1 MKTKKLFSSKVT
13 FLILLILAAILGR
26 QKYQQYKQN
35 QLVEKEK
42 QKIIGQI
49 NSLNKK
55 NQEISNSLEYFKSES
70 FKQRVA
76 REQLNLKQPGEEV
89 YSFKEANE
97 SMAVGNSLAE
107 LPKLSNIEKW
117 VKYFSGK
124 EY

>member
-1 MKTKKLFSSKVT
+1 VKTKKLFSSKVT
-13 FLILLILAAILGR
+13 FLILLILAAFLGR

-35 QLVEKEK
+35 QLIEKEK
-42 QKIIGQI
+42 QKIIAQI

-76 REQLNLKQPGEEV
+76 REQLNLKQPGEQV

-97 SMAVGNSLAE
+97 NALFAKDQTE
-107 LPKLSNIEKW
+107 LPKLSNIEKE
-117 VKYFSGK
+117 F
-124 EY
+124 